1 MKGVWTPL
9 HVAAWMDQVDLVK
22 VLLNRGA
29 EVNPIAII
37 NHCRATPYEMAK
49 TREVRDLLQAS
60 GGRGARITDE
70 CVIN

>member
-60 GGRGARITDE
+60 DGRGARITDE